1 MLGQILTEA
10 MSHIQLIT
18 AGLLFTVA
26 VLELIH
32 IGQTSRI
39 NRKLSRAGRWLQRYL
54 NTVFREETEDEPDRT
69 ETERRTSPE
78 KRTGRRTGRN
88 RGTAGSCP
96 AVKEQAGRKYAGFPG
111 A

>member
-69 ETERRTSPE
+69 
-78 KRTGRRTGRN
+78 
-88 RGTAGSCP
+88 GTAGSCP

>member
-69 ETERRTSPE
+69 
-78 KRTGRRTGRN
+78 GRRTGRN